1 METRFTKTA
10 KIFDITITAIA
21 GMLSVGVMLY
31 AIGHFG
37 LKESWPELVL
47 NVFYPP

>member
-21 GMLSVGVMLY
+21 GMLS
-31 AIGHFG
+31 
-37 LKESWPELVL
+37 ESIICFEVKSEK
-47 NVFYPP
+47 

>member
-31 AIGHFG
+31 AIGHFRIMARI
-37 LKESWPELVL
+37 SA
-47 NVFYPP
+47 

>member
-31 AIGHFG
+31 AIGHF
-37 LKESWPELVL
+37 V
-47 NVFYPP
+47 